1 MFKSF
6 RNTENKQEGK
16 GFHPL
21 KAMGMMGMCCLLPII
36 LLAVLP
42 LLNLSIRN
50 TAFLSSISTLI
61 CPIMMM
67 VMMAVMFLG
76 GKKKN
81 CCSESQQENTN
92 KE

>member
-6 RNTENKQEGK
+6 RNTENKQERV

-21 KAMGMMGMCCLLPII
+21 KAIGMMGMCCLLPII
-36 LLAVLP
+36 MLAVLP

-61 CPIMMM
+61 CPIMM
-67 VMMAVMFLG
+67 VIMMAVMFLG

-81 CCSESQQENTN
+81 CCKDSQQEDSN
-92 KE
+92 KQ